1 LRDHHAASHNE
12 PGDRSGGGRPEDS
25 ARSDE
30 SSRHSC
36 YLQAD
41 ADQLVTIEPK
51 PGWIRT
57 WQSCAV
63 ADESFWRAAEPRTGT
78 TRRESA

>member
-1 LRDHHAASHNE
+1 MANRRICLQGYASRGRLRDRHAAGQNE
-12 PGDRSGGGRPEDS
+12 PGDRSGGRRPGDS

-30 SSRHSC
+30 SSRHSR

-57 WQSCAV
+57 WQVMRGC
-63 ADESFWRAAEPRTGT
+63 
-78 TRRESA
+78 